1 MNKLPQALAELLCDP
16 DGKRAEE
23 CLLAVLA
30 DLERSGLRQR
40 AIANALSRVLLGFCA
55 EHGKHP
61 GNFGWANDVLD
72 EAGKVLNAKAA
83 RTRRAWVRKFM
94 AKTGRLYRE
103 ASFEIEIELPEV
115 RQALDARLSALD
127 MQGQA

>member
-1 MNKLPQALAELLCDP
+1 MTKLPPALAELLCDP

-30 DLERSGLRQR
+30 DLERSGIKQR
-40 AIANALSRVLLGFCA
+40 AISHALSRVLLGFCA
-55 EHGKHP
+55 EHGKQP
-61 GNFGWANDVLD
+61 GNFGWANDVLSD
-72 EAGKVLNAKAA
+72 AGKVLNARAVRA
-83 RTRRAWVRKFM
+83 RRAWVRKFM

-103 ASFEIEIELPEV
+103 ASYEIEIELPEV

-127 MQGQA
+127 TQGQA